1 MNGRRCSAPE
11 LAAATEVQTWIRNEL
26 NNAEHIPYNPLNEST
41 RSSTLA
47 AEQQIKQEIET
58 LKKQIQEQN
67 NTFRGQ
73 QDQMKLLQV
82 KILK

>member
-1 MNGRRCSAPE
+1 MN
-11 LAAATEVQTWIRNEL
+11 N
-26 NNAEHIPYNPLNEST
+26 
-41 RSSTLA
+41 TLA

-82 KILK
+82 SFFSIN